1 MSNNIFRGRVAILGL
16 GYIGLPTAAALA
28 TRGVEVVGVDV
39 DDATVKAVANGEVP
53 FVEPELSV
61 AVSGAVAM
69 GHLTATTETP
79 HADAYI
85 IAVPTPFD
93 SAHCADLAYVRA
105 ATEQIAPM
113 LRGGETVIL
122 ESTSPPGTTE
132 QVSKW
137 LAELR
142 PDLTLPHSSEGM
154 PDVYVAHCPE
164 RVLPGRIMIEMVT
177 NDRVVGGITPRCAEK
192 AASLYR
198 VFSQG
203 QIVLSDAASAEMA
216 KLVENAYR
224 DVNIAFAN
232 ELSLI
237 SEDLELDVWE
247 VIKLAN
253 HHPRVNVLTP
263 GPGVGGHCIAVDP
276 WFIVGAA
283 PERSRLIR
291 TAREVNDLKPHHV
304 AEQIARKCS
313 RFRNPTVACLGL
325 AYKANVDDLR
335 ESPAIDIVAHIAEA
349 VPDVDIRVAE
359 PLVNALPPELAHLPN
374 LQLEAACSA
383 IAAADIVVLL
393 VDHDHFR
400 SLSRSRLAGKVVY
413 DTRGIW
419 R

>member
-1 MSNNIFRGRVAILGL
+1 MDELFSGRVAILGL

-28 TRGVEVVGVDV
+28 TRGIDVVGVDV
-39 DDATVKAVANGEVP
+39 NEATVKAVSNGEVP
-53 FVEPELSV
+53 FVEPDLSA

-79 HADAYI
+79 QADAFI
-85 IAVPTPFD
+85 IAVPTPFAED
-93 SAHCADLAYVRA
+93 HQADLHYVRA
-105 ATEQIAPM
+105 AVEQIAPQ
-113 LRGGETVIL
+113 LRGGEIVIL
-122 ESTSPPGTTE
+122 ESTSPPGTTD
-132 QVSKW
+132 QVSRW
-137 LAELR
+137 LADLR
-142 PDLTLPHSSEGM
+142 PDLVLPHSSEGV

-177 NDRVVGGITPRCAEK
+177 NDRVVGGITPRCAAR
-192 AASLYR
+192 AAAVYR
-198 VFSQG
+198 VFAQG
-203 QIVLSDAASAEMA
+203 EILLTDAASAEMA

-237 SEDLELDVWE
+237 SEELELDVWE
-247 VIKLAN
+247 VIRLAN

-283 PERSRLIR
+283 PEQAPLIR
-291 TAREVNDLKPHHV
+291 AARSVNDAKPHHV
-304 AEQIARKCS
+304 ADQVAQKTE
-313 RFRNPTVACLGL
+313 RFRDPTVACLGL

-335 ESPAIDIVAHIAEA
+335 ESPAVDIVAALAESR
-349 VPDVDIRVAE
+349 PDLDIRVAE
-359 PLVNALPPELAHLPN
+359 PLVHRLPEELEIFAN
-374 LQLEAACSA
+374 VQLQGASDA

-413 DTRGIW
+413 DTRGLW